1 MRAKRTLAYEK
12 EKEHWERFDR
22 VALNIMDMTISP
34 TIRGA
39 LEKEPKSAKCIM
51 QSIEGYF
58 KGSANANSSTLLSQP
73 VMAKYNGQGSV
84 REHIMGMINK
94 FLLHFSCY
102 EFLTTIVWRAD
113 YKKGDSMA
121 QGG

>member
-22 VALNIMDMTISP
+22 VALNIMDMTICP

-51 QSIEGYF
+51 QSIEEYF
-58 KGSANANSSTLLSQP
+58 KGSAKVNSRVLFYPSL
-73 VMAKYNGQGSV
+73 
-84 REHIMGMINK
+84 
-94 FLLHFSCY
+94 
-102 EFLTTIVWRAD
+102 
-113 YKKGDSMA
+113 
-121 QGG
+121 